1 MALITTRRAAATLA
15 TTAIMAGGLVTT
27 AQASTG
33 PDQSGHRSSGTKP
46 STDAQRP
53 DPSTTD
59 HFAPSTTDRF
69 APSTTDRFAPRASA
83 ATTTSYAQLK
93 KASTAT
99 GTRTAATAPVRTALV
114 SATTSSSSATSAS
127 SGTSSSSAT
136 TAAAYTSSTA
146 VNYASSTTVSTAGL
160 SANAVKVIQAIN
172 GDFPQITSIGGLR
185 SGSDA
190 QDHGTGHA
198 VDLMIPGYSTA
209 EGKALGDEIAA
220 YLQEHAEEL
229 GVTYVIWS
237 QHIWSVQR
245 SSEGWR
251 AMSDRGGVPANHY
264 DHVHVSVN

>member
-33 PDQSGHRSSGTKP
+33 PDQSGHRSSGTN
-46 STDAQRP
+46 SRTDAQPPARG
-53 DPSTTD
+53 TTGRVT
-59 HFAPSTTDRF
+59 PGTTGRF
-69 APSTTDRFAPRASA
+69 APKASA
-83 ATTTSYAQLK
+83 T
-93 KASTAT
+93 
-99 GTRTAATAPVRTALV
+99 
-114 SATTSSSSATSAS
+114 TTSSSSATSAS

-220 YLQEHAEEL
+220 YLQVHAEEL
-229 GVTYVIWS
+229 GVKYVIWS

-251 AMSDRGGVPANHY
+251 AMSDRGGVTANHY

>member
-33 PDQSGHRSSGTKP
+33 PDQSGHRSSGTN
-46 STDAQRP
+46 SRTDAQRP
-53 DPSTTD
+53 APATGRDTPSKIG
-59 HFAPSTTDRF
+59 RF
-69 APSTTDRFAPRASA
+69 ATRASA
-83 ATTTSYAQLK
+83 ATTTSYAHLK
-93 KASTAT
+93 KSSTVT
-99 GTRTAATAPVRTALV
+99 GARTAATAPVRTALV
-114 SATTSSSSATSAS
+114 SATTSSSSAT
-127 SGTSSSSAT
+127 
-136 TAAAYTSSTA
+136 TAAASTSSTA

-172 GDFPQITSIGGLR
+172 GDFPEITSIGGLR

-198 VDLMIPGYSTA
+198 VDLMIPDYSTS

-229 GVTYVIWS
+229 GVKYAIWS

-251 AMSDRGGVPANHY
+251 AMSDRGGVTANHY

>member
-33 PDQSGHRSSGTKP
+33 PDQSGHRSSGTN
-46 STDAQRP
+46 SRTDAQRP
-53 DPSTTD
+53 APGTTD
-59 HFAPSTTDRF
+59 RSAPSTTDR
-69 APSTTDRFAPRASA
+69 SAPRASA

-93 KASTAT
+93 KASTVT
-99 GTRTAATAPVRTALV
+99 GTRTAAAAPVRTALV
-114 SATTSSSSATSAS
+114 SAATSSSSTTSAS
-127 SGTSSSSAT
+127 SVTSSSRAT
-136 TAAAYTSSTA
+136 TAAASTSSTA

-172 GDFPQITSIGGLR
+172 GDFPEITSIGGLR

-198 VDLMIPGYSTA
+198 VDLMIPDYSTS

-229 GVTYVIWS
+229 GVKYVIWS

-251 AMSDRGGVPANHY
+251 AMSDRGGVTANHY

>member
-1 MALITTRRAAATLA
+1 MAPITTRRAAATLA

-53 DPSTTD
+53 ARGTTGRVT
-59 HFAPSTTDRF
+59 PGTTGRF
-69 APSTTDRFAPRASA
+69 APSTIGRVTPSTTGRFAPKASA
-83 ATTTSYAQLK
+83 T
-93 KASTAT
+93 
-99 GTRTAATAPVRTALV
+99 
-114 SATTSSSSATSAS
+114 TTSSSSTTSAS
-127 SGTSSSSAT
+127 SGTSSPSAT

-251 AMSDRGGVPANHY
+251 AMSDRGGVTANHY

>member
-33 PDQSGHRSSGTKP
+33 PDQSGHRSSGT
-46 STDAQRP
+46 SSRTDAQPPARG
-53 DPSTTD
+53 TTGRVT
-59 HFAPSTTDRF
+59 PGTTGRF
-69 APSTTDRFAPRASA
+69 APSTTGRFAPSTIGRVTPSTTGRFAPKASA
-83 ATTTSYAQLK
+83 T
-93 KASTAT
+93 
-99 GTRTAATAPVRTALV
+99 
-114 SATTSSSSATSAS
+114 TTSSSSTTSAS

-136 TAAAYTSSTA
+136 TAAASTSSTA

-172 GDFPQITSIGGLR
+172 GDFPEITSIGGLR
-185 SGSDA
+185 SGSGA

-198 VDLMIPGYSTA
+198 VDLMIPDYSTA

-229 GVTYVIWS
+229 GVKYVIWS

-251 AMSDRGGVPANHY
+251 AMFDRGGVTANHY